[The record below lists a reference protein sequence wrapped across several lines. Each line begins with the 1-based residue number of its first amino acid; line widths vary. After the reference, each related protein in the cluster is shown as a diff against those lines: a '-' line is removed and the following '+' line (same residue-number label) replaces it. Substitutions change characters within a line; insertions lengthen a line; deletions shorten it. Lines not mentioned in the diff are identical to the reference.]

1 MDVWFYVCMG
11 ATILFLA
18 VASLQ
23 DVKTKTIPVWIP
35 FVTAVPGV
43 VLIFVEKEEFAWK
56 GSLVLA
62 GVLLLFSLI
71 TKQRLGF
78 GDSLLL
84 TALIPACGVSGV
96 IMVISGAASFCI
108 IHFAGA
114 LAVGSLRKKQQREL
128 PFIPFI
134 TAGFIL
140 RAILMIWRC

>member
-1 MDVWFYVCMG
+1 MD
-11 ATILFLA
+11 
-18 VASLQ
+18 
-23 DVKTKTIPVWIP
+23 
-35 FVTAVPGV
+35 

>member
-23 DVKTKTIPVWIP
+23 DVKTKTIPLWIP

-96 IMVISGAASFCI
+96 IMVFSGAASFCI
-108 IHFAGA
+108 IHFVGI
-114 LAVGSLRKKQQREL
+114 LAVPPFRNIQQREL
-128 PFIPFI
+128 PFIPFV

-140 RAILMIWRC
+140 RVILMMWRC